1 MLEKLLMKTRV
12 AILGVVTMACTVSIS
27 SAHVK
32 LPTPQPQAASS
43 TEPQQSV
50 WDGVYTAEQAKRGE
64 ILYAQT
70 CVRCHGSD
78 LNGGE
83 IAPGLNNAE
92 FKSNWSGLTV
102 DDLLERI
109 KVSMPQNDPGSLSRQ
124 QTADILAFVLSKNG
138 FPRGTTELARE
149 AEVLKAIRFEA
160 NKPEAAGVADTA
172 QSLAGETLTYD
183 HVHFGVPDQTK
194 AVEWYAKYL
203 GGQPGPVGE
212 PNERL
217 LFGKIRFIFQKTD
230 KPLPSAGSTVDHIA
244 LSFSDLTAKM
254 KEFEAEG
261 IKIIMP
267 ITEEPGLYKH
277 AFIEDPWGAK
287 IEVLQD
293 PETLGFHHVHLRAPD
308 PQAAFNWYLDMFGG
322 ELTKL
327 KGRVDAVKY
336 GDVWILAEKG
346 NATPSEGHA
355 IDHLG
360 WRTTTDLNA
369 KVAELKAKGVKFT
382 AEPRPVRDIHVSFV
396 EGPAAVKIELLQR

>member
-1 MLEKLLMKTRV
+1 MLEKPLMKTRV

-27 SAHVK
+27 SAHAK
-32 LPTPQPQAASS
+32 LPTPPPQAASS

-83 IAPGLNNAE
+83 IAPALNNAE

-172 QSLAGETLTYD
+172 QPLASETLTYD
-183 HVHFGVPDQTK
+183 HVHFGVPDQAK

-230 KPLPSAGSTVDHIA
+230 KPLPSAGSAVDHIA

-308 PQAAFNWYLDMFGG
+308 PQAGFNWYLDMFGG

-346 NATPSEGHA
+346 DATPSEGHA
-355 IDHLG
+355 IDHIG

-369 KVAELKAKGVKFT
+369 KAAELKAKGVKFT